1 MSHAFAYTRGTYR
14 IATPQAT
21 LARIAPLLP
30 ACGITRVT
38 AVTHLDRLGV
48 PVYCAIRPN
57 GVVLQVS
64 NGKGLSADCARV
76 SALME
81 AIELHHAENP
91 AAGALREASQA
102 ELEAAGERVLTPP
115 ALPGYNGAY
124 FAPDFRLEW
133 IRGTALDDDTAAWA
147 PASLAC
153 FARTPAPLVTD
164 TNGLASGNH
173 RLEASLH
180 ALYELLERD
189 ALAGLGQDGRLAIR
203 ERCRVVDTAS
213 ITDTDLHGLIAAIA
227 ARESDIVLLWVP
239 SRVPVHTF
247 WAVLLNRRNGAAP
260 VSTLNLG
267 AGCHHDPTVAAARA
281 VTEAA
286 QSRLSFIHGAREDR
300 VAKPVDRASAVADS
314 PAYRYFDRLRP
325 DTAWQELP
333 SGAPAP
339 GDLEQAHESLVTA
352 LSRAGIRAWRFDL
365 TRPDLGIPV
374 VKVVAPGLAF
384 NGRLL

>member
-1 MSHAFAYTRGTYR
+1 MSHAFAYTRGTHR

-21 LARIAPLLP
+21 LARITPLLP

-91 AAGALREASQA
+91 AAGVLREASQA

-115 ALPGYNGAY
+115 ALPGYGGAY
-124 FAPDFRLEW
+124 FGPDFRLEW
-133 IRGTALDDDTAAWA
+133 IRGAALDDDTPLWA
-147 PASLAC
+147 PASLAY

-173 RLEASLH
+173 LLEASLH
-180 ALYELLERD
+180 ALYELIERD
-189 ALAGLGQDGRLAIR
+189 ALAGLSTNGRLEIR
-203 ERCRVVDTAS
+203 ARCRVIDTAS
-213 ITDTDLHGLIAAIA
+213 ITDADLHALIAAIT
-227 ARESDIVLLWVP
+227 ARDSQVVLLWVP

-247 WAVLLNRRNGAAP
+247 WAVLLNRRGGAAA

-267 AGCHHDPTVAAARA
+267 AGCHHDPQVAAARA

-300 VAKPVDRASAVADS
+300 IAKPVDQASAVQDS
-314 PAYRYFDRLRP
+314 PAYRYFERLTA
-325 DTAWQELP
+325 DTAWHALP
-333 SGAPAP
+333 ASEQLP
-339 GDLEQAHESLVTA
+339 GDLEQAHEWLVAA

-365 TRPDLGIPV
+365 TRADLAIPV